1 MLLHTYISIK
11 KLTHTLSMRK
21 KISKSGPNNDDYI
34 IHYIANKKINL
45 GSLQFTKAFEA
56 FLSAE
61 DNGNIKT

>member
-1 MLLHTYISIK
+1 MTII
-11 KLTHTLSMRK
+11 LS
-21 KISKSGPNNDDYI
+21 